1 MSSFDVRVFAIRRR
15 PGRAAFEVRWR
26 VARRDKSRS
35 FTARALADSYRAEL
49 IRAARRGLEFD
60 PATGEPAAWTA
71 PKPTAISWYR
81 HAVAYAEM
89 KWPRLAP
96 HSRAS
101 LADALAT
108 VTVMLTRPT
117 ARRPADRVLRAALY
131 GYAFNSQQR
140 VLIANPAAS
149 ALAWLE
155 RASLPVTRLSDPPV
169 IRAALDGLCLRLD
182 GRPAAALTIRRKRAV
197 FHNALSYAVELGLL
211 PANPINQVQWR
222 APTAAAAIHPAAVA
236 SPAQVEAIL
245 AQVNS
250 TRPELTAFFG
260 CLYYAALR
268 PAEAVALRGEDL
280 ILPADRRGKII
291 LTSACPRTGTPWTST
306 GTPHEPRGLKHRPAG
321 ATRVVPIPPVLV
333 SMLRRHLDEYGSTPD
348 GRLFRGARGGIL
360 SESVYGR
367 AWHAARQAAL
377 GPDLAATTLARRP
390 YDLRHAALS
399 LWLNAS
405 AEPAE
410 VAARAGN
417 SARVLHD
424 MYLHCI
430 DSHQDLVSQRIE
442 AALDTD
448 PGSRPSSQCGK
459 ASGYTHRRHHPRLCP
474 LYVRGPAPGARVQP
488 TATGPARPATPHAS
502 TRRRQG
508 FRSSD
513 GI

>member
-1 MSSFDVRVFAIRRR
+1 VF
-15 PGRAAFEVRWR
+15 
-26 VARRDKSRS
+26 
-35 FTARALADSYRAEL
+35 Y
-49 IRAARRGLEFD
+49 
-60 PATGEPAAWTA
+60 
-71 PKPTAISWYR
+71 
-81 HAVAYAEM
+81 
-89 KWPRLAP
+89 
-96 HSRAS
+96 
-101 LADALAT
+101 
-108 VTVMLTRPT
+108 
-117 ARRPADRVLRAALY
+117 
-131 GYAFNSQQR
+131 
-140 VLIANPAAS
+140 
-149 ALAWLE
+149 
-155 RASLPVTRLSDPPV
+155 
-169 IRAALDGLCLRLD
+169 
-182 GRPAAALTIRRKRAV
+182 
-197 FHNALSYAVELGLL
+197 NALSYAVELGLL

-236 SPAQVEAIL
+236 SPAQVGAIL

-268 PAEAVALRGEDL
+268 PVEAVALRGEDL
-280 ILPADRRGKII
+280 ILPEDRRGKII

-390 YDLRHAALS
+390 YDLRHAGLS
-399 LWLNAS
+399 PWLNAS

-424 MYLHCI
+424 VYLHCTSGR
-430 DSHQDLVSQRIE
+430 DDTVSQQIE
-442 AALDTD
+442 DTLDNADAGVTSS
-448 PGSRPSSQCGK
+448 SRCGK
-459 ASGYTHRRHHPRLCP
+459 ASGYTHRRHHPGPCP
-474 LYVRGPAPGARVQP
+474 PYVHETGPRSRAPP
-488 TATGPARPATPHAS
+488 TATGLASPRHRTQAPAATSVSAAHAASETLSAETARCPEPAHA
-502 TRRRQG
+502 
-508 FRSSD
+508 
-513 GI
+513 

>member
-1 MSSFDVRVFAIRRR
+1 
-15 PGRAAFEVRWR
+15 
-26 VARRDKSRS
+26 
-35 FTARALADSYRAEL
+35 
-49 IRAARRGLEFD
+49 
-60 PATGEPAAWTA
+60 
-71 PKPTAISWYR
+71 
-81 HAVAYAEM
+81 
-89 KWPRLAP
+89 
-96 HSRAS
+96 
-101 LADALAT
+101 
-108 VTVMLTRPT
+108 
-117 ARRPADRVLRAALY
+117 
-131 GYAFNSQQR
+131 
-140 VLIANPAAS
+140 
-149 ALAWLE
+149 
-155 RASLPVTRLSDPPV
+155 
-169 IRAALDGLCLRLD
+169 
-182 GRPAAALTIRRKRAV
+182 V

-236 SPAQVEAIL
+236 SPAQVGAIL

-280 ILPADRRGKII
+280 ILPEDRRGKII

-321 ATRVVPIPPVLV
+321 ATRVVPMPPVLV

-405 AEPAE
+405 AEPPRWQHGQATAPASCTTRICTAST
-410 VAARAGN
+410 VTRTS
-417 SARVLHD
+417 SA
-424 MYLHCI
+424 
-430 DSHQDLVSQRIE
+430 S
-442 AALDTD
+442 
-448 PGSRPSSQCGK
+448 GSRPPSTQTP
-459 ASGYTHRRHHPRLCP
+459 AADRRHNAGKEAVIRTVGTTPDPVRYMYADRRPGPAYSPRP
-474 LYVRGPAPGARVQP
+474 RGPPGPQHRKQAPAARVSAAQ
-488 TATGPARPATPHAS
+488 TASEAKSAAAGRCPDPAHA
-502 TRRRQG
+502 
-508 FRSSD
+508 
-513 GI
+513 